1 MKKLGPR
8 FPRGF
13 ENVSHLNGGY
23 GAVADVTC
31 SPAGCF
37 SNGRFA
43 ANASRQLLT
52 PAFKSLRL
60 TNDPANIRRPRS
72 RQDREEEIPGLCN
85 PRASGLDIDTQFLT
99 NHRSIEYVPKVRGVC
114 NDDYTRSNWNAVL
127 HREERNGAWIT
138 KREIYRVQVARKICA
153 NRKSKRWN
161 EGMTKAKRVYR
172 NTSSI
177 ETCVSYPKVCPDRI
191 AERSRRVIGAR
202 VLIRI
207 KGKTDFDRGLS
218 KREGSCFFPATVS
231 KWSRAIGRVGP
242 AKTYISGHVAI
253 RDKVQMVSRICLRSW
268 PEFMGRTCVAART
281 WKSKL
286 AWFRGRNTGSV
297 RPFINLLPEKRTPGM
312 WQFLQKTRA
321 RLVVAAFS
329 AAARFDWRRS
339 RINRPCCTREE
350 CTQETLRRVDLPR
363 RDRLSTFLHKLSPLP
378 RERAMELRV
387 GIDNSCSPS
396 DRIEETTRT
405 GNENG

>member
-1 MKKLGPR
+1 MHCSSNSIYANNFEKEFYFSTSFCTELRTELLYVRFIDLFDANGCQSKDDSKSDKQSGRGRVKKLGPR

-138 KREIYRVQVARKICA
+138 KREIYRVEVARKICA
-153 NRKSKRWN
+153 NRKS
-161 EGMTKAKRVYR
+161 TKQTVERRYDQGQ
-172 NTSSI
+172 
-177 ETCVSYPKVCPDRI
+177 TC
-191 AERSRRVIGAR
+191 
-202 VLIRI
+202 
-207 KGKTDFDRGLS
+207 LS
-218 KREGSCFFPATVS
+218 K
-231 KWSRAIGRVGP
+231 
-242 AKTYISGHVAI
+242 HVVH
-253 RDKVQMVSRICLRSW
+253 RDVC
-268 PEFMGRTCVAART
+268 
-281 WKSKL
+281 
-286 AWFRGRNTGSV
+286 
-297 RPFINLLPEKRTPGM
+297 
-312 WQFLQKTRA
+312 
-321 RLVVAAFS
+321 
-329 AAARFDWRRS
+329 
-339 RINRPCCTREE
+339 
-350 CTQETLRRVDLPR
+350 
-363 RDRLSTFLHKLSPLP
+363 
-378 RERAMELRV
+378 
-387 GIDNSCSPS
+387 
-396 DRIEETTRT
+396 
-405 GNENG
+405 